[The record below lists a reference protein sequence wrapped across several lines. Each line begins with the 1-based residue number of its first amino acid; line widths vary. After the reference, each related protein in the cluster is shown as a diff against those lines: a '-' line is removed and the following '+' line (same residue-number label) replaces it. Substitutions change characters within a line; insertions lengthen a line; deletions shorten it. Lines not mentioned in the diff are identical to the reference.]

1 MSEYVFLNGKRVEIP
16 HESHHHISPVI
27 VYVAVFGALLV
38 LTGLTYAVSFANLGP
53 GSLPV
58 AMLVA
63 TMKASLVVA
72 FFMHLAYEDR
82 FYLFMFLTSLV
93 LIALFFGFVL
103 FDVNAAGA
111 LNDEQAVGMPRLEE
125 SLKAAETVPA
135 AAEAEAAAHD
145 AGH

>member
-1 MSEYVFLNGKRVEIP
+1 MSEYVFLNGKRVENP

-27 VYVAVFGALLV
+27 VYVAVFAALLV
-38 LTGLTYAVSFANLGP
+38 LTGITYAVSFANLGP

-58 AMLVA
+58 AMIVA
-63 TMKASLVVA
+63 AMKASLVVA

-82 FYLFMFLTSLV
+82 FYLFIFITSLL

-111 LNDEQAVGMPRLEE
+111 LNDEAAVGVPRQEAALV
-125 SLKAAETVPA
+125 AAETAPVGEEA
-135 AAEAEAAAHD
+135 AVEAEH
-145 AGH
+145 H

>member
-1 MSEYVFLNGKRVEIP
+1 MSEYVFLNGKRVENP

-38 LTGLTYAVSFANLGP
+38 LTGITYAVSFADLGP

-58 AMLVA
+58 AMIVA
-63 TMKASLVVA
+63 SMKASLVVA

-82 FYLFMFLTSLV
+82 FYLFIFLTSLV

-103 FDVNAAGA
+103 FDVDSAGA
-111 LNDEQAVGMPRLEE
+111 LNDEAAVGVPRVEE
-125 SLKAAETVPA
+125 ALKAAETAPVGE
-135 AAEAEAAAHD
+135 AAEMAAEH
-145 AGH
+145 H

>member
-1 MSEYVFLNGKRVEIP
+1 MSEYVFLNGKRVEHP
-16 HESHHHISPVI
+16 HESHHHVSPII

-82 FYLFMFLTSLV
+82 FYLFIFLTSLV
-93 LIALFFGFVL
+93 LIALFFGFIL
-103 FDVNAAGA
+103 FDVNSAGA
-111 LNDEQAVGMPRLEE
+111 LNDEQAVGLPRFEE
-125 SLKAAETVPA
+125 SLKAAEMAPVA
-135 AAEAEAAAHD
+135 GEVAETAHD

>member
-1 MSEYVFLNGKRVEIP
+1 MSEYVFLNGKRVENP

-27 VYVAVFGALLV
+27 VYVAVFAALLV

-111 LNDEQAVGMPRLEE
+111 LNDEQAVGVPRLEE
-125 SLKAAETVPA
+125 GLKASETAPVAGEVEAPA
-135 AAEAEAAAHD
+135 PD